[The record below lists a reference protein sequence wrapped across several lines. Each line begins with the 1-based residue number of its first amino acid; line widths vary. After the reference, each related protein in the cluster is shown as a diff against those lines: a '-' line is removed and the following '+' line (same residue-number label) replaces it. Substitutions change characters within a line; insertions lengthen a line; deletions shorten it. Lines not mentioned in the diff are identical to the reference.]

1 MIQIWDANKL
11 NCIKIVKGKFG
22 SYHSTST
29 ISLSEIFIT
38 FLIEER
44 NFSRRK
50 AIWVTAAVVGSL
62 AVLCALSF
70 NVLKSVT
77 VFGLNIFDLFNY
89 LSSNV
94 FMLLGGLFTALFVG
108 WFLDRRVIVEQ
119 ITNRGRLNVPVV
131 NYLMFCL
138 RYVAPVAVVFVFM
151 QLVGII

>member
-1 MIQIWDANKL
+1 MRRGDSG
-11 NCIKIVKGKFG
+11 CCGCC
-22 SYHSTST
+22 
-29 ISLSEIFIT
+29 
-38 FLIEER
+38 FLILIPLR
-44 NFSRRK
+44 
-50 AIWVTAAVVGSL
+50 L
-62 AVLCALSF
+62 L
-70 NVLKSVT
+70 
-77 VFGLNIFDLFNY
+77 
-89 LSSNV
+89 